1 MASTPHSV
9 GDILDC
15 LDELSE
21 ECDEVTVGRIMDAF
35 GTRTFGPA
43 IMVPALLEITP
54 VGAIPGVPTF
64 LAATIAL
71 VAAQKMFGKRHLWL
85 PGIISNRGVSGEKL
99 AKGSRKLRGLAAFMD
114 RHFHRRLK
122 FMTRPPFSRI
132 AALVVI
138 LLCASVPFLE
148 VLPFASSVPML
159 AIAGFGLAML
169 VRDGLLM
176 GLALAASLS
185 LAGVMGYDYFDGGLS
200 DTEAVDGLVKQQDLD
215 RAEQTAEDA
224 GRKAEEIGDAAQEA
238 TRKAGADAGRKA
250 EELGEAAQDAARKAG
265 QDAEKALEGE

>member
-21 ECDEVTVGRIMDAF
+21 ECDAVSVGRIMDAF

-43 IMVPALLEITP
+43 IMVPALLELTP

-64 LAATIAL
+64 LAAVIAL

-85 PGIISNRGVSGEKL
+85 PGIVSNRTVSGEKL
-99 AKGSRKLRGLAAFMD
+99 AKGSHKLRGLAAFMD

-132 AALVVI
+132 AAGVI
-138 LLCASVPFLE
+138 VLLCVSVPFLE

-159 AIAGFGLAML
+159 AIAGFGLAVL
-169 VRDGLLM
+169 ARDGVLMAGALLVSIGAM
-176 GLALAASLS
+176 GA
-185 LAGVMGYDYFDGGLS
+185 MGYDYWDGGLS
-200 DTEAVDGLVKQQDLD
+200 DTEEADGLVKQETVD
-215 RAEQTAEDA
+215 AAKKTAEDTADAAKETAEKTADAARETAEEA
-224 GRKAEEIGDAAQEA
+224 GREAE
-238 TRKAGADAGRKA
+238 KM
-250 EELGEAAQDAARKAG
+250 GEAASNTAREAS
-265 QDAEKALEGE
+265 EKAADTLKGE